1 MRILSSSI
9 LAACGSAVAVL
20 ALTAP
25 LQAQQPSAGGP
36 PAPHDSTTPPA
47 VREHSADVRD
57 AATMASLLSAVD
69 SVRRELAALRS
80 EVAELRAERAAH
92 VATVGSAPL
101 AGAPLAGAPLQPAAG
116 VPARDGVASVAPAG
130 PVPQAPPPPQVESGF
145 GSIKFDGLLQT
156 QYANGSQRGD
166 NTLRIRRAELKLS
179 GKVAPHVSWAVMIDP
194 AKALSLRQS
203 SASIGGQQVVID
215 ESVNQSSRTLQD
227 ALVTIGL
234 DKGYSIDVGQYKLP
248 FAYEGPNPTSQVITV
263 ERPQFASDRARG
275 GSLGDVRDIGVTVR
289 GSVWPSS
296 KLAVGLFDGTGE
308 AQNATDANDQ
318 KVFVANL
325 ATPVPFLSGL
335 TLGMSGVY
343 GGSPNSEHARRDRLG
358 ALAEFLRPSFTARA
372 EYIRG
377 VDGDVHREGY
387 YEVLAYKLNKTF
399 ELVQRVDYFDPDVRR
414 AGSFADEGATD
425 FLAGLNYYIAGH
437 NAKLQLNA
445 VNRSWHHH
453 RFSSTR
459 QLLLNLQTAW

>member
-1 MRILSSSI
+1 MRLHSSSI
-9 LAACGSAVAVL
+9 LAACGSAVALL
-20 ALTAP
+20 ALAAQLP
-25 LQAQQPSAGGP
+25 AQQPAAGGSP
-36 PAPHDSTTPPA
+36 SAHDSIPVTPPHE
-47 VREHSADVRD
+47 RSAEAPD
-57 AATMASLLSAVD
+57 AATIASLLSAVD
-69 SVRRELAALRS
+69 SVRRELAALRT
-80 EVAELRAERAAH
+80 EVAQLRAERSAR
-92 VATVGSAPL
+92 VATVGNSSAPVL
-101 AGAPLAGAPLQPAAG
+101 PPMPSDR
-116 VPARDGVASVAPAG
+116 VPPRDGVAPIAPAG
-130 PVPQAPPPPQVESGF
+130 SAGQAPAAAQVESGF
-145 GSIKFDGLLQT
+145 GPLKFDGLLQT
-156 QYANGSQRGD
+156 QYANGSQHGD
-166 NTLRIRRAELKLS
+166 NTLRIRRAELKIS

-203 SASIGGQQVVID
+203 STTLGGTQVVVD

-234 DKGYSIDVGQYKLP
+234 NKGYSIDVGQYKLP

-308 AQNATDANDQ
+308 AQNATDTNDQ
-318 KVFVANL
+318 KVIVANL
-325 ATPVPFLSGL
+325 ATPIPFLSGL

-343 GGSPNSEHARRDRLG
+343 GGSPNSEHARRDRIG
-358 ALAEFLRPSFTARA
+358 ALAEYLRPSFTARA

-399 ELVQRVDYFDPDVRR
+399 EVVQRVDYFDPNVRR
-414 AGSFADEGATD
+414 VGTLQDEGATD

-445 VNRSWHHH
+445 VNRNWRHH
-453 RFSSTR
+453 RFADTR

>member
-9 LAACGSAVAVL
+9 LAACGSAVALL
-20 ALTAP
+20 ALAAP
-25 LQAQQPSAGGP
+25 LQAQQPSAASP
-36 PAPHDSTTPPA
+36 PAPHDSVTAPLA
-47 VREHSADVRD
+47 RERGIEARD
-57 AATMASLLSAVD
+57 AATIASLLSAVD
-69 SVRRELAALRS
+69 SVRRELAALRT
-80 EVAELRAERAAH
+80 EVAELRAERATR
-92 VATVGSAPL
+92 VATVATSAFPS
-101 AGAPLAGAPLQPAAG
+101 APLQPTIGTPG
-116 VPARDGVASVAPAG
+116 VPTRDGAMPVAPGGAA
-130 PVPQAPPPPQVESGF
+130 APPAQAPQVESGF
-145 GSIKFDGLLQT
+145 GSLKFDGLLQT

-194 AKALSLRQS
+194 AKSLSLRQS
-203 SASIGGQQVVID
+203 STSLGGQQVVVD

-263 ERPQFASDRARG
+263 ERPQFASDRSRG
-275 GSLGDVRDIGVTVR
+275 GSLGDVRDIGVTLR

-296 KLAVGLFDGTGE
+296 KVAVGLFDGTGE

-318 KVFVANL
+318 KVFVGNL

-343 GGSPNSEHARRDRLG
+343 GGSPNSEHARRDRIG

-372 EYIRG
+372 EYVRG

-399 ELVQRVDYFDPDVRR
+399 ELVQRVDFFDPDVRR
-414 AGSFADEGATD
+414 TGTFTDEGATD
-425 FLAGLNYYIAGH
+425 VLAGLNYYIAGH

-445 VNRSWHHH
+445 VNRSWRHH
-453 RFSSTR
+453 RFSNTR

>member
-1 MRILSSSI
+1 MSTG
-9 LAACGSAVAVL
+9 AARSADAPTAVPVPTAVARGNDDVTSP
-20 ALTAP
+20 AYAP
-25 LQAQQPSAGGP
+25 Q
-36 PAPHDSTTPPA
+36 
-47 VREHSADVRD
+47 R
-57 AATMASLLSAVD
+57 
-69 SVRRELAALRS
+69 
-80 EVAELRAERAAH
+80 
-92 VATVGSAPL
+92 
-101 AGAPLAGAPLQPAAG
+101 
-116 VPARDGVASVAPAG
+116 
-130 PVPQAPPPPQVESGF
+130 PQAPAAPQVEAGF
-145 GSIKFDGLLQT
+145 GSLKFDGLLQT

-179 GKVAPHVSWAVMIDP
+179 GKVAPHISWAVMIDP
-194 AKALSLRQS
+194 AKSLSLRQS
-203 SASIGGQQVVID
+203 SASVGGTQVVTD

-234 DKGYSIDVGQYKLP
+234 DKGYSVDVGQYKLP
-248 FAYEGPNPTSQVITV
+248 FAYEGPNPTSQVVTV

-275 GSLGDVRDIGVTVR
+275 GSLGDVRDIGVTLR
-289 GSVWPSS
+289 GSVWPNS
-296 KLAVGLFDGTGE
+296 KLAVGFFDGTGE

-318 KVFVANL
+318 KVVVANL

-343 GGSPNSEHARRDRLG
+343 GGSPNSEHARRDRIG

-387 YEVLAYKLNKTF
+387 YEVLAYKVNKTI
-399 ELVQRVDYFDPDVRR
+399 ELVQRVDFFDPDVRHV
-414 AGSFADEGATD
+414 GSFQDEGATD
-425 FLAGLNYYIAGH
+425 VLAGLNYYIAGH

-445 VNRSWHHH
+445 VTRSWRHH
-453 RFSSTR
+453 RFAATR

>member
-1 MRILSSSI
+1 MRIPSSSI
-9 LAACGSAVAVL
+9 LAACGSAVAFL
-20 ALTAP
+20 ALAAP
-25 LQAQQPSAGGP
+25 LQAQQPSAGGSP
-36 PAPHDSTTPPA
+36 AVHDSVNPAP
-47 VREHSADVRD
+47 VRERIVEARD
-57 AATMASLLSAVD
+57 AATIASLLSAVD
-69 SVRRELAALRS
+69 SVRREFAALRS
-80 EVAELRAERAAH
+80 EVAELRAERAARVPT
-92 VATVGSAPL
+92 VATPSFPVDQVQPSS
-101 AGAPLAGAPLQPAAG
+101 GATKL
-116 VPARDGVASVAPAG
+116 PARDDNASVAPAG
-130 PVPQAPPPPQVESGF
+130 AATQAPLAPQVESGF
-145 GSIKFDGLLQT
+145 GSLKFDGLLQT

-166 NTLRIRRAELKLS
+166 NTLRIRRAELKVS
-179 GKVAPHVSWAVMIDP
+179 GKVAPHVTWAVMIDP

-203 SASIGGQQVVID
+203 STSVGGQQVVID

-234 DKGYSIDVGQYKLP
+234 DKGFSVDVGQYKLP

-275 GSLGDVRDIGVTVR
+275 GSLGDVRDIGVTLR
-289 GSVWPSS
+289 GSVWPHS

-325 ATPVPFLSGL
+325 AAPIPFLSGL

-343 GGSPNSEHARRDRLG
+343 GGSPNSEHARRDRIG

-414 AGSFADEGATD
+414 AGTLTDEGATD
-425 FLAGLNYYIAGH
+425 VLAGLNYYIAGH
-437 NAKLQLNA
+437 NAELQLNA
-445 VNRSWHHH
+445 VNRSWRHH
-453 RFSSTR
+453 RFANTR

>member
-1 MRILSSSI
+1 
-9 LAACGSAVAVL
+9 
-20 ALTAP
+20 
-25 LQAQQPSAGGP
+25 
-36 PAPHDSTTPPA
+36 
-47 VREHSADVRD
+47 
-57 AATMASLLSAVD
+57 
-69 SVRRELAALRS
+69 
-80 EVAELRAERAAH
+80 
-92 VATVGSAPL
+92 
-101 AGAPLAGAPLQPAAG
+101 
-116 VPARDGVASVAPAG
+116 
-130 PVPQAPPPPQVESGF
+130 VESGF
-145 GSIKFDGLLQT
+145 GSLKFDGLLQT
-156 QYANGSQRGD
+156 QYANGSQRAD
-166 NTLRIRRAELKLS
+166 NTLRIRRAELKVS
-179 GKVAPHVSWAVMIDP
+179 GKVAPHITWAVMIDP

-203 SASIGGQQVVID
+203 SATVGGTQVVID

-234 DKGYSIDVGQYKLP
+234 DRGFSVDVGQYKLP

-275 GSLGDVRDIGVTVR
+275 GSLGDVRDIGVTLR
-289 GSVWPSS
+289 GSVWPHS

-325 ATPVPFLSGL
+325 AAPVPFLSGL

-343 GGSPNSEHARRDRLG
+343 GGSPNSEHARRDRIG

-414 AGSFADEGATD
+414 SGSIANEAATD
-425 FLAGLNYYIAGH
+425 VLAGLNYYIAGH

-445 VNRSWHHH
+445 VNRNWRHHS
-453 RFSSTR
+453 FANTR